1 MCVCGVRINGCRKC
15 MWLGRVEIKELKG
28 RRRMRVQRELR
39 VRDFNGKFNRVC
51 LIRPNRY
58 RYYTVLLNSLIIVPL
73 YI

>member
-1 MCVCGVRINGCRKC
+1 MCVWGVRINGSRKC